1 MNVRYRSYSALPAP
15 LNSPQYL
22 QAVRQ
27 EIRVLALAAG
37 AIFPVFLV
45 GCSSIF
51 VPISLDSFSERVTV
65 EQTEVLEPPQIAVE
79 PHSDGM
85 GWTVRARQRVREHQR
100 IDVAERWKGK
110 RYEAKGNIGTVVAGA
125 LLCPVGA
132 LYGTALAIGR
142 PDRPSWDSIEEY
154 CLGIGGLDL
163 PGHQDTETRVGQ
175 TIDHREYEA
184 IQGIEDAHARFLWHL
199 PGKDPIGVEIPAKN
213 LNEGVGF
220 RLRWLADTMERNGI
234 LLNRATAGYASI
246 EVEGN
251 DAGRGSVKLTITG
264 DRLAAASRQG
274 SIRTVPRT
282 TWPKEIRVRLV
293 MEHDRETPKAIQ
305 QQLHARVSKVLAE
318 TGLQL
323 VVREGELQKLTNL
336 QQTQLQPQY
345 SDPSPSIGRLTG
357 ASVIVMIRPTL
368 VGRDAYQVYEE
379 IVSVETGQILA
390 AGTIED
396 QAKNADRLIQST
408 AQVIVDLLQAQ
419 AGNRREGWM
428 IRP

>member
-246 EVEGN
+246 EVEGK

-274 SIRTVPRT
+274 SIRTAPRT

-293 MEHDRETPKAIQ
+293 MEHDRETPTAIQ

-318 TGLQL
+318 TGLEL

-345 SDPSPSIGRLTG
+345 SDPSPSM
-357 ASVIVMIRPTL
+357 S
-368 VGRDAYQVYEE
+368 
-379 IVSVETGQILA
+379 
-390 AGTIED
+390 
-396 QAKNADRLIQST
+396 QSHS
-408 AQVIVDLLQAQ
+408 
-419 AGNRREGWM
+419 
-428 IRP
+428 